1 MEDEIFE
8 VILSQL
14 DYHLI
19 EKVRE
24 MRIVHKPYL
33 SMLQLSLLLDLPDSA
48 VSKIENMK
56 KRDRYNIRIL
66 NKIAKVFQLK
76 SYGELFPDHI
86 VENDMVRIRLK
97 KRPIKKGKQLTNND
111 GTVNK
116 VYEVLSIIPLTEKEI
131 VLWNTSKLNY
141 LTIIK

>member
-66 NKIAKVFQLK
+66 NKIAKTFLEVQVGKLK
-76 SYGELFPDHI
+76 
-86 VENDMVRIRLK
+86 EN
-97 KRPIKKGKQLTNND
+97 
-111 GTVNK
+111 
-116 VYEVLSIIPLTEKEI
+116 
-131 VLWNTSKLNY
+131 
-141 LTIIK
+141 